1 VSVLPGFH
9 AADRTFFAR
18 DVLEVA
24 PELLGCVLRR
34 TDGEG
39 TVSIRITEVEAY
51 AGERDPGAH
60 AYGGKTDRNKTMFGP
75 AGRIYCYFTYGMHH
89 AINLVTAQPGQPYGC
104 LIRAG
109 DVIEGAELARA
120 RREAKPRK
128 TPLPERQLASGP
140 GCVAQCLAA
149 DLTNDG
155 DDLFDGQWQFLV
167 PDGHTV
173 VPHVTGPRVGL
184 SGHGGDG
191 AEFPWRYWVNEAPSV
206 STYKPGR
213 ALRRRP
219 PLRSVLPRQEGVG
232 SSRRATGAS

>member
-24 PELLGCVLRR
+24 PELLGCVLQR
-34 TDGEG
+34 TDGDG

-75 AGRIYCYFTYGMHH
+75 AGQIYCYFTYGMHH

-149 DLTNDG
+149 NLANDG
-155 DDLFDGQWQFLV
+155 DDLFEGQWQFLV
-167 PDGHTV
+167 PDGHTL
-173 VPHVTGPRVGL
+173 VPHATGPRVGL
-184 SGHGGDG
+184 SGRGGDG

-206 STYKPGR
+206 SSYKPGR

-219 PLRSVLPRQEGVG
+219 PLRSVPPRQEGVG